1 LSVNSRAPYLILLL
15 LLAACTGAPTP
26 QVVSFV
32 PSATPGA
39 LVPTRVPTETSIPPT
54 ATNTATPQPTDTP
67 APTSTPTLTPS
78 PQPTDTPAPTNT
90 PTPATPVA
98 QALRSLNVRGG
109 PGSQYPIIG
118 NLQANQQLEIAGV
131 SDDGSWFQV
140 VMPDGSQG
148 WITSAST
155 LITTSGDIRGVP
167 VAEAPTN
174 TPTNTPQ
181 PSVTPTNTPTETPT
195 EEPTT
200 PAATEDVTDETPQV
214 LIPSQDILDALKTA
228 GVEQNRGALADKIDE
243 KVIDLTGLD
252 NQIQWTRFNGTYT
265 NFVAGA
271 TIQWGPGDP
280 GDYCGFVFREVD
292 KSNFYTAQIDRKGNL
307 WFDALVNDKWDDS
320 VSGDGSDVKTGATDT
335 NQVVI
340 LGRNDTFTVYINGRN
355 ATTFTDKQFTS
366 GRVGVMAGTNA
377 NSDKTN
383 CTFTNGWLWDM
394 EAAPLMANAPTY
406 VAAALARANI
416 TGGELAGQ
424 IASKTID
431 LSGKDNVVQWENFK
445 DSYHNFVIGTTIQW
459 GPGADTDYCGVLLRN
474 ADDKNLYALQ
484 IDRQGRLVLSVKI
497 DDQWQKDLN
506 GSGSLIKTGA
516 TDTNEL
522 VVVAQD
528 DSFLVYLNG
537 QYADKFTDNR
547 ITDGAV
553 GILAGTFE
561 GSDKSS
567 CTFSNS
573 WLWKLD
579 TPESSS
585 LPDFV
590 SSGLKTADIP
600 ETEGSL
606 AGQVDQKVIDL
617 TGQDNQVQWQTF
629 TGKYSDFVIGTTIQ
643 WGPGATE
650 DYCGVIVRQA
660 DDDNL
665 YLIQIDRNNRL
676 YFSAKLNGEWQKDVD
691 GDGKLIRN
699 GALDQNELV
708 VVGRGDTF
716 EVYLNGAFATQFK
729 ETHVPN
735 GKAGILA
742 GTFEK
747 SDKTNCTFTNSWL
760 WSLDAGSPEATP
772 GSNSSSADTELFI
785 GDTVQGTIQG
795 TSASAQ
801 YVFTASEGDVVS
813 IRMTRQSGDLDPV
826 LILLD
831 PNGKEIARADDA
843 ANPTNRDALL
853 QGITLPANGTYTII
867 ATRFQ
872 EDAGLTSGDF
882 SLSLSRGGQKL

>member
-1 LSVNSRAPYLILLL
+1 
-15 LLAACTGAPTP
+15 
-26 QVVSFV
+26 
-32 PSATPGA
+32 
-39 LVPTRVPTETSIPPT
+39 
-54 ATNTATPQPTDTP
+54 
-67 APTSTPTLTPS
+67 
-78 PQPTDTPAPTNT
+78 
-90 PTPATPVA
+90 
-98 QALRSLNVRGG
+98 
-109 PGSQYPIIG
+109 
-118 NLQANQQLEIAGV
+118 
-131 SDDGSWFQV
+131 
-140 VMPDGSQG
+140 
-148 WITSAST
+148 
-155 LITTSGDIRGVP
+155 
-167 VAEAPTN
+167 
-174 TPTNTPQ
+174 
-181 PSVTPTNTPTETPT
+181 
-195 EEPTT
+195 
-200 PAATEDVTDETPQV
+200 V
-214 LIPSQDILDALKTA
+214 LIPSQDILDALKLA

-280 GDYCGFVFREVD
+280 GDYCGFAFREVD

-307 WFDALVNDKWDDS
+307 WFDALVNDNWNDS
-320 VSGDGSDVKTGATDT
+320 VSGDGSDIKTGANDT

-366 GRVGVMAGTNA
+366 GRVGVMAGTNDK
-377 NSDKTN
+377 SDKTN
-383 CTFTNGWLWDM
+383 CTFTNAWLWDM
-394 EAAPLMANAPTY
+394 EAAPVMANAPAY

-424 IASKTID
+424 IDTKTID
-431 LSGKDNVVQWENFK
+431 LSGQDNVVQWQNFK
-445 DSYHNFVIGTTIQW
+445 GSYHNFAVGTTIQW
-459 GPGADTDYCGVLLRN
+459 GPGTDTDYCGVLLRN
-474 ADDKNLYALQ
+474 ADDKNLYTLQ

-497 DDQWQKDLN
+497 DDQWQKDLT
-506 GSGSLIKTGA
+506 GSGSLIKTAA

-522 VVVAQD
+522 VVIAQD

-547 ITDGAV
+547 ISDGAV

-561 GSDKSS
+561 GSHKSR
-567 CTFSNS
+567 CTHTNS
-573 WLWKLD
+573 WLWSLD
-579 TPESSS
+579 APQSSS
-585 LPDFV
+585 IPDFV
-590 SSGLKTADIP
+590 SSGLKTVDIP
-600 ETEGSL
+600 ETQGSL

-629 TGKYSDFVIGTTIQ
+629 TGQYSDFVMGTTVR

-650 DYCGVIVRQA
+650 DYCGFILREA

-665 YLIQIDRNNRL
+665 YAIQLDRNGRL
-676 YFSAKLNGEWQKDVD
+676 YFSAKINGEWQKDVE
-691 GDGKLIRN
+691 GDGKLIN
-699 GALDQNELV
+699 TGALDSNDVLLLA
-708 VVGRGDTF
+708 RGDTF
-716 EVYLNGAFATQFK
+716 EVYLNGEFATQFK
-729 ETHVPN
+729 DTHVPT

-760 WSLDAGSPEATP
+760 WSLDTGSPEATS
-772 GSNSSSADTELFI
+772 GGNSSSAETELFV

-801 YVFTASEGDVVS
+801 YVFTASQGDVVS

-831 PNGKEIARADDA
+831 PNGKEIARVDDA

-872 EDAGLTSGDF
+872 EDAGLTNGDF